1 MVSSPKAWTPRVA
14 ANYRSPLQN
23 SRYTFRSFSTFTWC
37 ASKEFSVFKQIRVSA
52 GPMKDA
58 LRVAGVLSNELTMPA
73 SLRGRKG
80 GAPKSKS
87 AAAGIAEAPGFKADA
102 GEIFVL
108 SSADLLLGLGK
119 PEELNAAGG
128 ADGLRVIGA
137 RLIRRLDK
145 LAAKSIA
152 LDLPLDRITI
162 DARAAG
168 RCLGEGMGLA
178 NWRFDD
184 LAGKATKIKPALPSL
199 AIGSDETALREGIED
214 GIAVAASANYAR
226 RIAATPPNIC
236 TPAWVGD
243 EAKRLARE
251 VGLRARIITFEQA
264 QRLGMGGIVNVGKG
278 SANKPC
284 LIVLEHKPQ
293 RIGRSAKDIKLAL
306 VGKTITYD
314 TGGYSL
320 KINNTMKGM
329 KYDKCGGMAVLGAM
343 HAAATLKLPVHV
355 VGVLTCAENMVSS
368 DSYRPDD
375 IITMYNGVS
384 VEVTNTDAEGR
395 LVLADALAYACKD
408 IGATHIVDL
417 ATLTGGVVIALGHFC
432 AGVFCNDAPLLQR
445 VNTAAESSG
454 EKVWQLPL
462 WKDHKEFMRSQ
473 HADILNSNAARS
485 AHPIQGAAFLAY
497 FVDEKIPW
505 AHIDIAG
512 MSNVDSDKD
521 LFMAGPTGYGVRLLI
536 DLMRGFAR

>member
-1 MVSSPKAWTPRVA
+1 
-14 ANYRSPLQN
+14 
-23 SRYTFRSFSTFTWC
+23 
-37 ASKEFSVFKQIRVSA
+37 VFKQIRVSS
-52 GPMKDA
+52 GPIKDSIRA
-58 LRVAGVLSNELTMPA
+58 AGVFSDDLNLPA
-73 SLRGRKG
+73 SMRSRTRTSSK
-80 GAPKSKS
+80 PKSQPQ
-87 AAAGIAEAPGFKADA
+87 GIAEAPGFKAA
-102 GEIFVL
+102 VGEIFVL
-108 SSADLLLGLGK
+108 SSGDVLVGLGK
-119 PEELNAAGG
+119 REDLNAAGG
-128 ADGLRVIGA
+128 PDTLRVVGA
-137 RLIRRLDK
+137 RLIKRLDK
-145 LAAKSIA
+145 LASKSVT
-152 LDLPLDRITI
+152 LELPLQSVKTE
-162 DARAAG
+162 ARAIG
-168 RCLGEGMGLA
+168 RCFGEGMGLA
-178 NWRFDD
+178 NWRYDE
-184 LAGKATKIKPALPSL
+184 LAGKATKIKPALPPL
-199 AIGSDETALREGIED
+199 TITANHRDLSDGLDD
-214 GIAVAASANYAR
+214 GISFANSTNYAR

-236 TPAWVGD
+236 TPAWVGE
-243 EAKRLARE
+243 EAQRFARE
-251 VGLRARIITFEQA
+251 VGLRCRIINFQQA

-278 SANKPC
+278 SDNKPC
-284 LIVLEHKPQ
+284 LIVLEHKPP
-293 RIGRSAKDIKLAL
+293 RIARNAKDITLTL

-320 KINNTMKGM
+320 KVNNGMKGM

-355 VGVLTCAENMVSS
+355 VGMLTCAENMVSG

-432 AGVFCNDAPLLQR
+432 AGVFCNDAPLLER
-445 VNTAAESSG
+445 VNKAAETSG

-462 WKDHKEFMRSQ
+462 WKDHKDFMRSQ

-497 FVDEKIPW
+497 FVDDKIPW

-521 LFMAGPTGYGVRLLI
+521 LFVAGPTGYGVRLLI
-536 DLMRGFAR
+536 DLMRGFAD